1 MTRTEIETLA
11 VGDFLQ
17 NTFDVVAGTG
27 FTKLK
32 ENARWSRP
40 YRVTQILVQRDSV
53 DGRAF
58 VLGYTEHGAHSE
70 ISFSISE
77 GEMVYRKVDQ

>member
-1 MTRTEIETLA
+1 MDRKEITNLA

-27 FTKLK
+27 FTKLQP
-32 ENARWSRP
+32 NARWSRP
-40 YRVTQILVQRDSV
+40 YRVTQISARGISV
-53 DGRAF
+53 NGRTY

-77 GEMVYRKVDQ
+77 GEMVYRKVTP